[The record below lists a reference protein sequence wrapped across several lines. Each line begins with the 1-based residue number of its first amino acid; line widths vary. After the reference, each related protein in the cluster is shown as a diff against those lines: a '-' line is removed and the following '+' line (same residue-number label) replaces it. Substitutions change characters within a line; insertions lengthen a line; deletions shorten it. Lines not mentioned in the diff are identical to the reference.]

1 MTMMDKS
8 VDTNLGGLN
17 PTFYFRKV
25 VSLKYEIRA
34 LLLFAKSFLHQPTI
48 PIIPHFQHHGSQVK
62 SRNILLVTDDENK
75 WKQYLRKHL

>member
-34 LLLFAKSFLHQPTI
+34 LLLFAKSFLH
-48 PIIPHFQHHGSQVK
+48 
-62 SRNILLVTDDENK
+62 
-75 WKQYLRKHL
+75 